1 MADSVR
7 WTIGPHNSWLS
18 RLVTYAPYGI
28 GGGLGLVLV
37 LSLAGFGLAGA
48 ITGSTLALVV
58 VLGLV
63 GGPISLLYCWLLVQY
78 GTNGSKWVARYAAT
92 DRLTG
97 RGLVVATAVGAVLV
111 TVTIGTAPELT
122 IALFVLALLSML
134 FLGPL
139 TATVSL
145 EPEERRLQLGTDDD
159 IGGPVVIALEDVV
172 AVYRLPL
179 RRLSRWRFLVI
190 RRVQGPPLFVPVPDR
205 HAAAVDRALER
216 GLAATPTAEPKTAG
230 TTRPMRLVLTA
241 IGVGFL
247 AVAVGFAAL
256 VVRNGDPAGGRA
268 VYPIVLLVTFAV
280 VALGYAVYES
290 WLARRSA
297 PPSEESDG

>member
-1 MADSVR
+1 MADSIR

-18 RLVTYAPYGI
+18 RLVVYAPYGI

-37 LSLAGFGLAGA
+37 LSLAGFALAGA

-78 GTNGSKWVARYAAT
+78 GTNGSKWAAQYAGAA
-92 DRLTG
+92 RLTK
-97 RGLVVATAVGAVLV
+97 RGIVVATVGGAVLIAG
-111 TVTIGTAPELT
+111 TIGTAPELL
-122 IALFVLALLSML
+122 IALFALALLSMP

-159 IGGPVVIALEDVV
+159 FGGPAVIALEN
-172 AVYRLPL
+172 AVSVRRLPL
-179 RRLSRWRFLVI
+179 GRLSQWRFLVM
-190 RRVQGPPLFVPVPDR
+190 RRVRGPPVFVPVPDR
-205 HAAAVDRALER
+205 HVAAVDRALER

-230 TTRPMRLVLTA
+230 TTRPMRIVLA
-241 IGVGFL
+241 VVGVGFL
-247 AVAVGFAAL
+247 ALAVGFATL
-256 VVRNGDPAGGRA
+256 VVRRGDPAGARA

-280 VALGYAVYES
+280 VALGYAGYES

-297 PPSEESDG
+297 PLSDESDG